1 MWIKDI
7 KGNWLMTS
15 MEALEVN
22 DFSSSSLSQ
31 GKSIISSQKIEPS
44 VPKAYS
50 IYMLYKKS
58 LVEAI

>member
-22 DFSSSSLSQ
+22 NFSSNSLSL
-31 GKSIISSQKIEPS
+31 GKSTIPSEKTEPS

-50 IYMLYKKS
+50 IYTLYKKS